1 MTALQQAAYLAIPV
15 AALVVGGVVA
25 AVRPPGPRLTSGV
38 QHFAAGVVFAAVAVE
53 LLPDILHERNPVA
66 MTLGFAAGVILMLGV
81 RHLTEAQT
89 GQKGVSG
96 GGPPTGLVVTI
107 GIDLGVDGL
116 LLGVGFAAG
125 AKTGVLLTVALTVE
139 ILFLG
144 LSAVAALTRAG
155 VGRGR
160 VVRTTLALAL
170 VLAAGGA
177 AGTLLLRGLS
187 GFALEAVLSFGAA
200 ALLYL
205 VTEELLVEAHAT
217 PETPLLA
224 ATFFVGF
231 LALLLVEMAA

>member
-1 MTALQQAAYLAIPV
+1 M
-15 AALVVGGVVA
+15 
-25 AVRPPGPRLTSGV
+25 
-38 QHFAAGVVFAAVAVE
+38 FAAVAVE
-53 LLPDILHERNPVA
+53 LLPGILHERNPVA
-66 MTLGFAAGVILMLGV
+66 MTIGFAAGVTLMLGV
-81 RHLTEAQT
+81 RHFTEAKT
-89 GQKGVSG
+89 GRERVSAA
-96 GGPPTGLVVTI
+96 GPPTGLVATV
-107 GIDLGVDGL
+107 GIDLAVDGL

-144 LSAVAALTRAG
+144 LSAAAALSRAG

-160 VVRTTLALAL
+160 VVRTTLVLAL
-170 VLAAGGA
+170 VLAAGAA
-177 AGTLLLRGLS
+177 AGVILLRGLS

-231 LALLLVEMAA
+231 LALLLVEMVA